1 MQNTKPNRFLW
12 NTKLFASIVLIT
24 LSCNFT
30 FAKDSDKMSTE
41 SKKSNVRT
49 FPYEGMP
56 TMDNV
61 KFDVFYT
68 KVKKQAAMGSFQL
81 DLITVGCLEAHLSCR
96 QCAKILTVI
105 SASSDQL
112 AALEVMSPCVL
123 DPENEDLIYNI
134 FTFERDKEKAKT
146 IFRDKNVLWLN
157 F

>member
-1 MQNTKPNRFLW
+1 MQNTKNNSYLL
-12 NTKLFASIVLIT
+12 NTRVFASIVVIA

-30 FAKDSDKMSTE
+30 FAKDSDKTPTE
-41 SKKSNVRT
+41 KKSNVRT

-68 KVKKQAAMGSFQL
+68 KVKKQAATGNFQL
-81 DLITVGCLEAHLSCR
+81 DLITVGCLEAHLSCL
-96 QCAKILTVI
+96 QCAKILSVI
-105 SASSDQL
+105 TASSDQL
-112 AALEVMSPCVL
+112 TALEVMAPCIL
-123 DPENEDLIYNI
+123 DPENEDSIYNV
-134 FTFERDKEKAKT
+134 FTFERDKEKAKN

>member
-1 MQNTKPNRFLW
+1 MQNTKSNRFHL
-12 NTKLFASIVLIT
+12 NTKVFTAIVLIA
-24 LSCNFT
+24 LSCNFA
-30 FAKDSDKMSTE
+30 FAKDNDKMPTE
-41 SKKSNVRT
+41 SKSSNVRT

-68 KVKKQAAMGSFQL
+68 KVKKQAANGNFQL
-81 DLITVGCLEAHLSCR
+81 DLITVGCLEAHLSCL

-105 SASSDQL
+105 TASNDQL

-123 DPENEDLIYNI
+123 DPENENLIYNI
-134 FTFERDKEKAKT
+134 FTFERDKEKAKN